1 MMSGDLDIGPILDG
15 WDYRPGRLSV
25 RKIKGLDGRPKLQL
39 RLDLGLLQ
47 MEVEG
52 RPDGTE
58 PFGEPSLLAYYL
70 KKLARHRAEHG
81 TDEGFHLDE
90 EECSALRREMIQY
103 YHRRISLLQLREY
116 EGAARD
122 AEHNL
127 RIMDLIKSYALREED
142 RRAFDAFRPF
152 VIVHLAQARASL
164 LLQRGDYEGA
174 LEEVE
179 DGIRRIEEFFS
190 ERGLEDLIPEAKELR
205 FLRSWADRIKKVR
218 PKEIREELERRMK
231 EAAEREDYE
240 RAAKFRDMLRE
251 LEEGPGRV
259 RRT

>member
-1 MMSGDLDIGPILDG
+1 VMSGDLDIGPILDG

-52 RPDGTE
+52 RPDGAK
-58 PFGEPSLLAYYL
+58 PFGESSLLAYYL
-70 KKLARHRAEHG
+70 KKLARHMAEHG

-103 YHRRISLLQLREY
+103 YHRRISLLELREY

-142 RRAFDAFRPF
+142 RRASDDFRPF
-152 VIVHLAQARASL
+152 VIMHLTQARASL

-174 LEEVE
+174 LEEIE
-179 DGIRRIEEFFS
+179 DGIRRIEDFLS
-190 ERGLEDLIPEAKELR
+190 ERGLEELIPEAKELR

-251 LEEGPGRV
+251 LEGRPGRG